1 VKRTFATFGLAVLLC
16 ASATAPTAQP
26 GRSPLEVTYIAN
38 EGFLLVI
45 PPPEIPG
52 NVALNDNAV
61 LIDALFR
68 DGISPYDV
76 VPLDRREQVETA
88 RPPFDATLVL
98 VSHYHADHFD
108 PAAVARY
115 LKHNFRA
122 ELVSSEQVAERVAEA
137 LNDDVILRNRV
148 HAVVGSSPESGA
160 SLTVGGIGLHVRR
173 ISHGSG
179 RHAEIQNLAQVVTLA
194 GWKILHIGD
203 ADAGEAEFKRLDF
216 KKEKLDVA
224 FIPFWYL
231 TDDKGAALV
240 KRYVHPRIVVA
251 MHIPPGELDERTA
264 EIRAHFPDAVIFSQ
278 PFETHTLD

>member
-1 VKRTFATFGLAVLLC
+1 MKRTLATFGLAAFL
-16 ASATAPTAQP
+16 SAFALGPAAAPNRP
-26 GRSPLEVTYIAN
+26 PLEITYIAN

-68 DGISPYDV
+68 EGVATYEV

-122 ELVSSEQVAERVAEA
+122 ELVSSEQVVERVAEA

-148 HAVVGSSPESGA
+148 HAVVGSSPESSA
-160 SLTVGGIGLHVRR
+160 SLTVGGIGIHVRR

-179 RHAEIQNLAQVVTLA
+179 RFAEIQNLAQVVTLA

-203 ADAGEAEFKRLDF
+203 SDAGEAEFKRLDF
-216 KKEKLDVA
+216 KKENLDVA

-240 KRYVHPRIVVA
+240 KRYVRSRVVVA

-264 EIRAHFPDAVIFSQ
+264 EIRTRFPDAVIFSR
-278 PFETHTLD
+278 PFETKTLE

>member
-1 VKRTFATFGLAVLLC
+1 MRGLAALWFTVFL
-16 ASATAPTAQP
+16 AAGTAAPTVALHRP
-26 GRSPLEVTYIAN
+26 PLEVTYVAN

-52 NVALNDNAV
+52 NIAINENKV

-68 DGISPYDV
+68 EGVEGYAV
-76 VPLDRREQVETA
+76 VPLDRREAVETA
-88 RPPFDATLVL
+88 RPPFDAAKVVL

-122 ELVSSEQVAERVAEA
+122 ELVSSEQVVEQVAEA

-148 HAVVGSSPESGA
+148 HAVIGDATNSSA
-160 SLTVGGIGLHVRR
+160 TRTVGGIGVHIRR

-179 RHAEIQNLAQVVTLA
+179 RFAEIQNLAQTVTLG

-203 ADAGEAEFKRLDF
+203 ADAGEAELKRLNF
-216 KKEKLDVA
+216 KKEKIDVA

-240 KRYVHPRIVVA
+240 KRYVQSRIVVA
-251 MHIPPGELDERTA
+251 MHIPPGELEQRTA
-264 EIRAHFPDAVIFSQ
+264 EIRARFPDAVIFSQ
-278 PFETHTLD
+278 PFETKTFE